1 MLLPVLGILVALF
14 NGISMPTIFGFVVGV
29 PLAVI
34 FIGTPLAL
42 ALGLF
47 FTLLRKALR

>member
-1 MLLPVLGILVALF
+1 MLLPLLGVLAALL
-14 NGISMPTIFGFVVGV
+14 NGIPMQTIVSIAVGV

-47 FTLLRKALR
+47 FTLLRKAFI